1 MKVIGLLLV
10 AGVVGVYFYIQSVDQ
25 SGGSME
31 DRGRTIIPTLGGA
44 VLVLAAYILF
54 TSLQK

>member
-10 AGVVGVYFYIQSVDQ
+10 AGVVGVYFYIKNVDQ
-25 SGGSME
+25 SSADME
-31 DRGRTIIPTLGGA
+31 ARGRVIIPTLAGTI
-44 VLVLAAYILF
+44 LVLTAYILA